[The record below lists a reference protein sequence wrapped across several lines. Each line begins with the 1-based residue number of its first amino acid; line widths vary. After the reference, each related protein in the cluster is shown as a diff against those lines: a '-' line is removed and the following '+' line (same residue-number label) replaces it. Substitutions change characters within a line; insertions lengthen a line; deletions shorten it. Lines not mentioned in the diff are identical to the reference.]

1 VILGL
6 NEVKLS
12 YFCLTFIIFYYSTRF
27 ENAVVI
33 EQLANRYYGDFDT
46 VSFYNMIGAYQY
58 GDFIVLVRIGLKENG
73 NGKHLIY
80 TIICE

>member
-1 VILGL
+1 
-6 NEVKLS
+6 
-12 YFCLTFIIFYYSTRF
+12 
-27 ENAVVI
+27 
-33 EQLANRYYGDFDT
+33 
-46 VSFYNMIGAYQY
+46 MIGAYQY